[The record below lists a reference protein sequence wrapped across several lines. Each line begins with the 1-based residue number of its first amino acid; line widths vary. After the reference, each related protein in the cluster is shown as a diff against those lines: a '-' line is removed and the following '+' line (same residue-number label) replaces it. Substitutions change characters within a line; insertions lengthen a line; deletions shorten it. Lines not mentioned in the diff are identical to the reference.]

1 MRHMLDAWCYFPTF
15 SLMVQTFL
23 MLLTATNKYKT
34 TDNLFSTE
42 NYINGTY
49 AQYFVSFFAYV
60 SDHRRK
66 F

>member
-1 MRHMLDAWCYFPTF
+1 
-15 SLMVQTFL
+15 MVQTFL

-49 AQYFVSFFAYV
+49 AQYFLSLHMFQIIEENFNL
-60 SDHRRK
+60 RRGQPVFK
-66 F
+66 